1 MSILNFTT
9 VLTLYSITR
18 TERSMP
24 HQSWGEQAAIQRV
37 QEALTT
43 PTIRAVATTQT
54 NFLSFVDAHQH
65 THTHTHSHAH
75 TPTLRLV
82 AIS

>member
-1 MSILNFTT
+1 MSILYCTT

-43 PTIRAVATTQT
+43 PTIRSVATSQT
-54 NFLSFVDAHQH
+54 NFPSFVDAHQH
-65 THTHTHSHAH
+65 THTHTHAH